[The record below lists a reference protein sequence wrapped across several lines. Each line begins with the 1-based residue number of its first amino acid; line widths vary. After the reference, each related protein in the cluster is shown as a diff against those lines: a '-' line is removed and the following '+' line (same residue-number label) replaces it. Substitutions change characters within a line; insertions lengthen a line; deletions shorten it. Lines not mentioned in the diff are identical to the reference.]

1 MKKLLIIIISLL
13 IYSCSNT
20 NLYRVT
26 ITQGTVFAQEDLDK
40 LEIGMTKDQV
50 SFVMGQ
56 PSFENFF
63 EKNVWNY
70 IYKITTGDEVDIE
83 KKVKLI
89 FDEKI
94 LFVIG
99 ATTASFLYFFL
110 LGYASSYFASFINN
124 QRGWRLINIIVISSM
139 VFLSILISHKILTI
153 IRLIT

>member
-1 MKKLLIIIISLL
+1 MKKILIIIISLL

-26 ITQGTVFAQEDLDK
+26 ITQGTVFAQEDIDK

-70 IYKITTGDEVDIE
+70 IYKITTGYNVEME

-89 FDEKI
+89 FDEKN
-94 LFVIG
+94 LLSEVVI
-99 ATTASFLYFFL
+99 
-110 LGYASSYFASFINN
+110 I
-124 QRGWRLINIIVISSM
+124 
-139 VFLSILISHKILTI
+139 KI
-153 IRLIT
+153 

>member
-1 MKKLLIIIISLL
+1 MKKILFIIISLL

-20 NLYRVT
+20 NLYKVT
-26 ITQGTVFAQEDLDK
+26 ITQGTVFAQEDIDK

-70 IYKITTGDEVDIE
+70 IYKITTGDNVDME

-89 FDEKI
+89 FDEKN
-94 LFVIG
+94 LLSEVVI
-99 ATTASFLYFFL
+99 
-110 LGYASSYFASFINN
+110 I
-124 QRGWRLINIIVISSM
+124 QI
-139 VFLSILISHKILTI
+139 
-153 IRLIT
+153 

>member
-1 MKKLLIIIISLL
+1 MKKILIIIISLL

-26 ITQGTVFAQEDLDK
+26 ITQGTVFAQEDIDK

-70 IYKITTGDEVDIE
+70 IYKITTGDNVDME

-89 FDEKI
+89 FDEKN
-94 LFVIG
+94 LLSEVVI
-99 ATTASFLYFFL
+99 
-110 LGYASSYFASFINN
+110 I
-124 QRGWRLINIIVISSM
+124 QV
-139 VFLSILISHKILTI
+139 
-153 IRLIT
+153 

>member
-1 MKKLLIIIISLL
+1 MKKILIIIISLL

-20 NLYRVT
+20 NLYKVT
-26 ITQGTVFAQEDLDK
+26 ITQGTVFAQEDIDK

-70 IYKITTGDEVDIE
+70 IYKITTGDNVDME

-89 FDEKI
+89 FDEKN
-94 LFVIG
+94 LLSEVVI
-99 ATTASFLYFFL
+99 
-110 LGYASSYFASFINN
+110 I
-124 QRGWRLINIIVISSM
+124 
-139 VFLSILISHKILTI
+139 KI
-153 IRLIT
+153 

>member
-1 MKKLLIIIISLL
+1 MKKILIIIISLL

-26 ITQGTVFAQEDLDK
+26 ITQGTVFAQEDVDK

-56 PSFENFF
+56 PSFENLF

-70 IYKITTGDEVDIE
+70 IYKITTGDNVDME

-89 FDEKI
+89 FDEKN
-94 LFVIG
+94 LLSEVVI
-99 ATTASFLYFFL
+99 
-110 LGYASSYFASFINN
+110 I
-124 QRGWRLINIIVISSM
+124 QI
-139 VFLSILISHKILTI
+139 
-153 IRLIT
+153 

>member
-1 MKKLLIIIISLL
+1 MKKILIIIISLL

-26 ITQGTVFAQEDLDK
+26 ITQGTVFAQKDIDK

-70 IYKITTGDEVDIE
+70 IYKITTGDNVDME

-89 FDEKI
+89 FDEKN
-94 LFVIG
+94 LLSEVVI
-99 ATTASFLYFFL
+99 
-110 LGYASSYFASFINN
+110 I
-124 QRGWRLINIIVISSM
+124 QI
-139 VFLSILISHKILTI
+139 
-153 IRLIT
+153 

>member
-1 MKKLLIIIISLL
+1 MKKILIFIISLL

-26 ITQGTVFAQEDLDK
+26 ITQGTVFTQEDIDK

-70 IYKITTGDEVDIE
+70 IYKITTGDNVDME

-89 FDEKI
+89 FDEKN
-94 LFVIG
+94 LLSEVVI
-99 ATTASFLYFFL
+99 
-110 LGYASSYFASFINN
+110 I
-124 QRGWRLINIIVISSM
+124 
-139 VFLSILISHKILTI
+139 KI
-153 IRLIT
+153 

>member
-20 NLYRVT
+20 EIYRVT

-63 EKNVWNY
+63 EKFLNFS
-70 IYKITTGDEVDIE
+70 KTFRSFRS
-83 KKVKLI
+83 
-89 FDEKI
+89 FDF
-94 LFVIG
+94 FV
-99 ATTASFLYFFL
+99 
-110 LGYASSYFASFINN
+110 
-124 QRGWRLINIIVISSM
+124 Q
-139 VFLSILISHKILTI
+139 K
-153 IRLIT
+153 

>member
-1 MKKLLIIIISLL
+1 MKKILIIIISLL

-26 ITQGTVFAQEDLDK
+26 ITQGTVFAQEDIDK
-40 LEIGMTKDQV
+40 LEIGMPKDQV

-70 IYKITTGDEVDIE
+70 IYKITTGDNVDME

-89 FDEKI
+89 FDEKN
-94 LFVIG
+94 LLSEVVI
-99 ATTASFLYFFL
+99 
-110 LGYASSYFASFINN
+110 I
-124 QRGWRLINIIVISSM
+124 QI
-139 VFLSILISHKILTI
+139 
-153 IRLIT
+153 

>member
-1 MKKLLIIIISLL
+1 MKKILIIIISLL

-26 ITQGTVFAQEDLDK
+26 ITQGTVFAQEDIDK

-70 IYKITTGDEVDIE
+70 IYKITTGDNVDME

-89 FDEKI
+89 FDEKN
-94 LFVIG
+94 LLSEVVVI
-99 ATTASFLYFFL
+99 
-110 LGYASSYFASFINN
+110 
-124 QRGWRLINIIVISSM
+124 
-139 VFLSILISHKILTI
+139 KI
-153 IRLIT
+153 

>member
-1 MKKLLIIIISLL
+1 MKKILIIIVSLL

-20 NLYRVT
+20 NLYKVT
-26 ITQGTVFAQEDLDK
+26 ITQGTVFAQEDIDK

-70 IYKITTGDEVDIE
+70 IYKITTGDNVDVE

-89 FDEKI
+89 FDEKN
-94 LFVIG
+94 LLSEVVI
-99 ATTASFLYFFL
+99 
-110 LGYASSYFASFINN
+110 I
-124 QRGWRLINIIVISSM
+124 QI
-139 VFLSILISHKILTI
+139 
-153 IRLIT
+153 

>member
-1 MKKLLIIIISLL
+1 MKKILIIIISLL

-20 NLYRVT
+20 NLYKVT
-26 ITQGTVFAQEDLDK
+26 ITQGTVFAQEDIDK

-70 IYKITTGDEVDIE
+70 IYKITTGDNVEME

-89 FDEKI
+89 FDEKN
-94 LFVIG
+94 LLSEVVI
-99 ATTASFLYFFL
+99 
-110 LGYASSYFASFINN
+110 I
-124 QRGWRLINIIVISSM
+124 QI
-139 VFLSILISHKILTI
+139 
-153 IRLIT
+153 

>member
-1 MKKLLIIIISLL
+1 MKKILIIIISLL

-26 ITQGTVFAQEDLDK
+26 ITQGTVFAQEDVDK

-70 IYKITTGDEVDIE
+70 IYKITTGDNVDIE

-89 FDEKI
+89 FDEKN
-94 LFVIG
+94 LLSEVVI
-99 ATTASFLYFFL
+99 
-110 LGYASSYFASFINN
+110 IK
-124 QRGWRLINIIVISSM
+124 V
-139 VFLSILISHKILTI
+139 
-153 IRLIT
+153 

>member
-1 MKKLLIIIISLL
+1 MKKILIIIISLL

-26 ITQGTVFAQEDLDK
+26 ITQGTVFAQEDIDK

-70 IYKITTGDEVDIE
+70 IYKITTGDNVDTE

-89 FDEKI
+89 FDEKN
-94 LFVIG
+94 LLSEVVI
-99 ATTASFLYFFL
+99 
-110 LGYASSYFASFINN
+110 IK
-124 QRGWRLINIIVISSM
+124 V
-139 VFLSILISHKILTI
+139 
-153 IRLIT
+153 

>member
-13 IYSCSNT
+13 IFSCSNT
-20 NLYRVT
+20 RLYEVT
-26 ITQGTVFAQEDLDK
+26 ITQGTVFAQEDIDK

-70 IYKITTGDEVDIE
+70 IYKITTGDNVDME

-89 FDEKI
+89 FDEKNSYLCFCSHI
-94 LFVIG
+94 K
-99 ATTASFLYFFL
+99 LYFQPTDL
-110 LGYASSYFASFINN
+110 
-124 QRGWRLINIIVISSM
+124 
-139 VFLSILISHKILTI
+139 HKT
-153 IRLIT
+153 R

>member
-1 MKKLLIIIISLL
+1 MKKILIIIISLL

-20 NLYRVT
+20 NLYKVT
-26 ITQGTVFAQEDLDK
+26 ITQGTVFAQEDIDK

-70 IYKITTGDEVDIE
+70 IYKITTGDNVDME

-89 FDEKI
+89 FDEKN
-94 LFVIG
+94 LLSEVVI
-99 ATTASFLYFFL
+99 
-110 LGYASSYFASFINN
+110 I
-124 QRGWRLINIIVISSM
+124 QI
-139 VFLSILISHKILTI
+139 
-153 IRLIT
+153 

>member
-1 MKKLLIIIISLL
+1 MKKILIIIISLL

-26 ITQGTVFAQEDLDK
+26 ITQGTVFAQEDVDK

-50 SFVMGQ
+50 SFVMCQ

-70 IYKITTGDEVDIE
+70 IYKITTGDNVDME

-89 FDEKI
+89 FDEKN
-94 LFVIG
+94 LLSEVVI
-99 ATTASFLYFFL
+99 
-110 LGYASSYFASFINN
+110 I
-124 QRGWRLINIIVISSM
+124 QI
-139 VFLSILISHKILTI
+139 
-153 IRLIT
+153 

>member
-13 IYSCSNT
+13 IFSCSNT
-20 NLYRVT
+20 RLYEVT
-26 ITQGTVFAQEDLDK
+26 ITQGTVFAQEDIDK

-70 IYKITTGDEVDIE
+70 IYKITTGDNVDME

-89 FDEKI
+89 FDEKN
-94 LFVIG
+94 LLSEVVI
-99 ATTASFLYFFL
+99 
-110 LGYASSYFASFINN
+110 I
-124 QRGWRLINIIVISSM
+124 QI
-139 VFLSILISHKILTI
+139 
-153 IRLIT
+153 

>member
-1 MKKLLIIIISLL
+1 MKKILIIIISLL

-20 NLYRVT
+20 NLYKVT
-26 ITQGTVFAQEDLDK
+26 IIQGTVFAQEDIDK

-70 IYKITTGDEVDIE
+70 IYKITTGDNVDME

-89 FDEKI
+89 FDEKN
-94 LFVIG
+94 LLSEVVI
-99 ATTASFLYFFL
+99 
-110 LGYASSYFASFINN
+110 I
-124 QRGWRLINIIVISSM
+124 
-139 VFLSILISHKILTI
+139 KI
-153 IRLIT
+153 

>member
-26 ITQGTVFAQEDLDK
+26 ITQGTVFNLEDLDK

-70 IYKITTGDEVDIE
+70 IYKITTGDNVDME

-89 FDEKI
+89 FDEKN
-94 LFVIG
+94 LLSEVVVI
-99 ATTASFLYFFL
+99 
-110 LGYASSYFASFINN
+110 
-124 QRGWRLINIIVISSM
+124 
-139 VFLSILISHKILTI
+139 KI
-153 IRLIT
+153 

>member
-1 MKKLLIIIISLL
+1 MKKILIIIISLL

-26 ITQGTVFAQEDLDK
+26 ITQGTVFAQEDVDK

-70 IYKITTGDEVDIE
+70 IYKITTGDNVDME

-89 FDEKI
+89 FDEKN
-94 LFVIG
+94 
-99 ATTASFLYFFL
+99 L
-110 LGYASSYFASFINN
+110 LSEVE
-124 QRGWRLINIIVISSM
+124 II
-139 VFLSILISHKILTI
+139 KI
-153 IRLIT
+153 

>member
-20 NLYRVT
+20 DLYRVT

-50 SFVMGQ
+50 AFVMGQ

-70 IYKITTGDEVDIE
+70 IYKISTGDEVDLE

-89 FDEKI
+89 FDEKN
-94 LFVIG
+94 LLSEVVI
-99 ATTASFLYFFL
+99 
-110 LGYASSYFASFINN
+110 I
-124 QRGWRLINIIVISSM
+124 
-139 VFLSILISHKILTI
+139 KI
-153 IRLIT
+153 